1 MHRTPTWLGIV
12 ACILWPHL
20 SALAT
25 WYIGINNDTAGTISY
40 LIEPTAPLEGGD
52 RKTGTLGPGG
62 STALLPCI
70 LNASEGCY
78 ISITFPDAVTVTKSL
93 AWWTG
98 AGAGPAWNFY
108 SGNHY
113 DANASVWH
121 TSAPP
126 AKYKTRVD
134 VTNSTD
140 YQRRV
145 KIDTDGD
152 GTWDEEF
159 DLAPNGV
166 FSKTY
171 ERDTAPTANGKV
183 LTSGPNGDG
192 STSYEV
198 AVIPAASWTQN
209 TTPTTTPAVLNPGVS
224 VTPNTSPDGKIG
236 FGTPTGTA
244 SESTLQKGFSA
255 VATAVSEAGQSDAA
269 ILGKI
274 YSAVEDNEN
283 LMRVLT
289 NNTSRAGLDTTGTQA
304 EFNSQKAASRAALD
318 NAFSPIATTL
328 GNHNAT
334 APGAARGSTFG
345 LGTNGRFGVVNWSPS
360 SFAPLLNTLT
370 LLRAFFVWCA
380 WFLFGRHVFEY
391 SRHSILETIKHGRGW
406 QAASAVPIASSG
418 TAITMAA
425 IFTAA
430 ITVAAGAIIS
440 AALGAVNG
448 LGTWDT
454 LQLSMIS
461 SAEWGHVM
469 NLTNMLFPLN
479 TLIGMAFTEVAFR
492 GTCDAITGSTL
503 TASRW
508 LVG

>member
-1 MHRTPTWLGIV
+1 MHRNLARLGLIACLCWTHV
-12 ACILWPHL
+12 A
-20 SALAT
+20 SAT
-25 WYIGINNDTAGTISY
+25 WYIGINNDTAYPVSY
-40 LIEPTAPLEGGD
+40 IIRPTAPLEGGD

-62 STALLPCI
+62 STSLVPCI
-70 LNASEGCY
+70 LNASEGSY
-78 ISITFPDAVTVTKSL
+78 VDVTFQDGVTVTKSL

-98 AGAGPAWNFY
+98 SAAAPYWNFW

-113 DANASVWH
+113 DAILSTWH

-126 AKYKTRVD
+126 APYKTRVD

-140 YQRRV
+140 YMRRV
-145 KIDTDGD
+145 KIDTNGD

-171 ERDTAPTANGKV
+171 EQATAPTANGKV

-209 TTPTTTPAVLNPGVS
+209 ATPTTTPAVLNPGVS
-224 VTPNTSPDGKIG
+224 VSPNTNPDGKIG

-269 ILGKI
+269 ILKKI
-274 YSAVEDNEN
+274 FSAVEDNEN

-289 NNTSRAGLDTTGTQA
+289 NNTARPDPDTSGSQGT
-304 EFNSQKAASRAALD
+304 FDSKKTASRTALD
-318 NAFSPIATTL
+318 SAFAPIATTL

-345 LGTNGRFGVVNWSPS
+345 LGANGRFGVVNWSPA
-360 SFAPLLNTLT
+360 SFEPLLNTLT

-380 WFLFGRHVFEY
+380 WFLFARHVFEY

-418 TAITMAA
+418 TAVTMAA

-430 ITVAAGAIIS
+430 ITVAAGAVIS
-440 AALGAVNG
+440 AALGAING

-479 TLIGMAFTEVAFR
+479 TLIGMAFTEIAFR